1 MLCSGEKTK
10 LLIVSTRE
18 LRNSKLEG
26 KTFRIDVGNK
36 SVEETSDEKL
46 HGITMSTNL
55 SWNAYLYGNEL
66 RKL

>member
-26 KTFRIDVGNK
+26 KTFKINIGNK
-36 SVEETSDEKL
+36 FVEETSDEKL
-46 HGITMSTNL
+46 LGITMSN
-55 SWNAYLYGNEL
+55 N
-66 RKL
+66 